1 MSDIRHASRKV
12 KFDERRSGSV
22 RAPSTVGGSSTTSSG
37 YSSGTAY
44 PEPGYGDQRYNIAAL
59 EQSMQKTVTE
69 LDDWRTRALDLEDKL
84 RKHENQTKARISALE
99 VSVDTL
105 QEANKDFERNNKS
118 LKKEVESLREDRKD
132 DRKDLEREV
141 KSLKKELES
150 LKADKKELK
159 EKNARLQK
167 KLDKLDS
174 HSEPSSPDSS
184 RPRRSGSDSKRSK
197 EDDQTA
203 RLKDRLNK
211 HSSDGSNSDISTSK
225 PPSSSKPP
233 SRGRRPSAS
242 GERPYIEN
250 WGPGPT
256 ATMPVSPNTGI
267 RRPENYTTTAG
278 YTIPVAQSTVSSS
291 VPRSARPSV
300 EYVYP
305 SPPAYR

>member
-1 MSDIRHASRKV
+1 MSDIRHPPRKV

-44 PEPGYGDQRYNIAAL
+44 PEPVYGDQRYNIAAL
-59 EQSMQKTVTE
+59 EATLQKTVTE
-69 LDDWRTRALDLEDKL
+69 VDDWRNRALDAEDEL
-84 RKHENQTKARISALE
+84 RKCQKESKARISALE
-99 VSVDTL
+99 VSNDTL
-105 QEANKDFERNNKS
+105 EEAKKDLERTIKS
-118 LKKEVESLREDRKD
+118 LKKELESLREDKKD
-132 DRKDLEREV
+132 DRKDLEREA
-141 KSLKKELES
+141 KSLKKDIES
-150 LKADKKELK
+150 LKTEKKELK
-159 EKNARLQK
+159 DKNARLQK
-167 KLDKLDS
+167 KIDKLDS

-184 RPRRSGSDSKRSK
+184 KPRRSGSDSKRSK

-211 HSSDGSNSDISTSK
+211 HSSDSSNSEVSASK
-225 PPSSSKPP
+225 PPSSSKLP

-242 GERPYIEN
+242 GERPYIES

-267 RRPENYTTTAG
+267 RRPDNYTTTAG
-278 YTIPVAQSTVSSS
+278 YSIPVAQSTVSSS

-300 EYVYP
+300 EYIYP
-305 SPPAYR
+305 STPAYR